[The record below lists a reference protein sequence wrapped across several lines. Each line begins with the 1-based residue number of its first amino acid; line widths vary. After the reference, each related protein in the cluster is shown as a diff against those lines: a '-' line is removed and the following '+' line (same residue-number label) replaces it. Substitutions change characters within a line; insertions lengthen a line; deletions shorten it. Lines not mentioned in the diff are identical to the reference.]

1 MAITPVKWSIVQQEH
16 YKLDKEA
23 TEVEQEMEQHLPEEA
38 RTRVY
43 EFVGMVDAL
52 SVYAP
57 PSKKVRIDPKTGQP
71 MVNRPSKMMTTV
83 KIGNGKGGE
92 LILRKL
98 NRKSN
103 LTPFA
108 VVHPPKMEHKTIKC
122 GLGKNAQYTPDVL
135 NPMMEIKGEVERYN
149 ESEFKSRVER
159 FLQNPELMTT
169 ILSLLNGDKE

>member
-1 MAITPVKWSIVQQEH
+1 MAITPVLWSIVPQEH

-23 TEVEQEMEQHLPEEA
+23 TETAQETEQNLPEED

-57 PSKKVRIDPKTGQP
+57 PSKKVRIDPKTGKP
-71 MVNRPSKMMTTV
+71 MVNRPSKMMTTI

-92 LILRKL
+92 LTLRKL
-98 NRKSN
+98 HRKSN
-103 LTPFA
+103 LSPFA
-108 VVHPPKMEHKTIKC
+108 VVHPSKTEFKTIKH
-122 GLGKNAQYTPDVL
+122 GLGKNARYGPDKL
-135 NPMMEIKGEVERYN
+135 NPEVEVKGDVERYN
-149 ESEFKSRVER
+149 ESEFRQRVER

-169 ILSLLNGDKE
+169 ILSLLNGDE